1 MKTVFLLLKLN
12 KLFGPPNMQ
21 TLEGN
26 AKKKKKKEKKNQATD
41 PSRNK

>member
-26 AKKKKKKEKKNQATD
+26 EKKERKKEKTDQATE